1 MLLPELSPKSKARLK
16 AWLKLPLKIIQRLP
30 DRDRADMKAA
40 IEKYAKLNLARSQI
54 SKYNTIRSL
63 RLGRDRRQ
71 ITQFIV
77 ILAGSLT
84 FSVAPQLLAKQVGR
98 GPMAISAGLLG
109 GGLASF
115 YAHANAT
122 KVLTGIKLK
131 NQTQNTRKA
140 IADQNK

>member
-1 MLLPELSPKSKARLK
+1 MLPDMSPKRKARLE
-16 AWLKLPLKIIQRLP
+16 AWLRLPLKIFQRIP

-54 SKYNTIRSL
+54 SKYDSIRSH

-77 ILAGSLT
+77 VLAGSLT
-84 FSVAPQLLAKQVGR
+84 FSVAPQLLAKQSGR
-98 GPMAISAGLLG
+98 GPIAISAGLLG

-140 IADQNK
+140 IAEQKK

>member
-1 MLLPELSPKSKARLK
+1 MLPDMSPKRKARLE
-16 AWLKLPLKIIQRLP
+16 AWLRLPWKIIQRLP
-30 DRDRADMKAA
+30 DRDLADMKAA
-40 IEKYAKLNLARSQI
+40 IEKYAQFNLARSQI
-54 SKYNTIRSL
+54 SKYDSIRSR
-63 RLGRDRRQ
+63 RLGRNQRQ
-71 ITQFIV
+71 MTQLIV

-84 FSVAPQLLAKQVGR
+84 FSVVPQLLAKQAGR

-140 IADQNK
+140 IADKNK